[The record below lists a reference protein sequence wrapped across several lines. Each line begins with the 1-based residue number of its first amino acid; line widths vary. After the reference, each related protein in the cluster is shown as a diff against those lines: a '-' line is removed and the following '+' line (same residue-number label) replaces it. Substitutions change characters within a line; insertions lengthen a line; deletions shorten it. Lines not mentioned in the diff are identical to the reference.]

1 MVKLK
6 RERRWEGV
14 ACLTVLVY
22 TLHLATLRLRP
33 SFLRPRLT
41 WHINSLVILLSLSS
55 LTTSLLP
62 LLLLQPSPLTHLS
75 PYGLILFTLLLLFII
90 CVGLTPRYA
99 HPIPGY
105 PISPEQTTPPIQ
117 YFFTYLWLQPLVR
130 LGYARKLELDDLPP
144 LPAYDDP
151 EVWRREVEWAR
162 KGEWLPK
169 WIRRWV
175 PSKQGKIRRTL
186 LTVILCLRRNIAGQ
200 CLFALGM
207 ALFDLGGPIAMNRL
221 LRYLETPSSAGI
233 KPAIWVFFMFAMPVL
248 KGACWQ
254 AYLFIST
261 RLIVRVRL
269 AFIQELYAVTL
280 RAKLLARPASK
291 EDESIVG
298 RISNL
303 MSTDV
308 ENIFGARDIV
318 HISVTAPIECTIAVI
333 FLYNI
338 MGASSLFGFLVMLV
352 SIPLPAFLTR
362 QLTACQRQ
370 VLRYTDARMG
380 TITELLHS
388 IKVFK
393 AFGWDPVVIERVHAV
408 RAKELAR
415 MWMRNI
421 WSVAI
426 VTTADCTPMLTML
439 VTFFFHTVVMHHR
452 LDSSVAFTAM
462 AVFELLRQQ
471 FVYASNIARLCANAV
486 ASIGRLNAFLQEQA
500 DHEIAESRRAGQVIQ
515 ITDDAPWIQDG
526 TFEWPS
532 TGFRLQKLNV
542 RFVKGALNAI
552 VGPTGSGKS
561 SLLLA
566 LLGEMPIVQGQ
577 CCLPRMPRGIAYVS
591 QSSWLR
597 NATVRENILFGCAY
611 DEMRYHRVLFACG
624 LIPDLRLMEY
634 GDQTELGEK
643 GATLSGGQR
652 ARLSFARA
660 VYSSAHTLLLDDVFS
675 ALDVHT
681 VHHVFDNC
689 IRGEILQERTVI
701 LVTHFEDLVAP
712 VAALVLRVVDGRLEE
727 VRLAEPAQ
735 DTSASEETVIEP
747 ELPPIHSILN
757 GNPNAIRLV
766 KDEERAVGRL
776 PKTMIF
782 RYMLQFGGWP
792 VFILAISVACGTQL
806 AFLSTTFWV
815 ALWTNAQNS
824 MSHLGY
830 YCGGFAIV
838 LAIYVCL
845 SATSSII
852 LYSGAWNAARKIH
865 MWVTIA
871 VFRSPI
877 GWFDTNPLGR
887 IQNRFSRDFLSVD
900 TLILPLLK
908 MVVDNALRAIFRLA
922 AITTILPVFAVP
934 AIFTTYFAYW
944 AGNLYTATQMSVK
957 RIVAVEQSPIFN
969 SIADTLRGAETIRAF
984 DVQPMFLSQLQ
995 AALARSSRALEAN
1008 FNSNR
1013 WFCVR
1018 IDWASGIV
1026 AVSAGA
1032 LALYMNNPNASLVG
1046 FSLNN
1051 AVGMSLTLMTLLR
1064 GLNDFEVELVSYQRL
1079 MEYTMLKTEPTPT
1092 PQGKPPAAWP
1102 IAGRIEVRNL
1112 RVRYFDD
1119 APDVLKDLSFT
1130 IRPGEKVGIVGRTG
1144 SGKSTLALALLRLI
1158 PKASGQIMIDDIDID
1173 TLNLDDL
1180 RQAISLIPQ
1189 EPLLFSGT
1197 TRTNLDPFDAHD
1209 DAELNVALNSSGIVE
1224 SMRPSR
1230 TQSRTASTVG
1240 LESITKGSS
1249 PESPEGEKVITLETL
1264 VAEGGQNF
1272 SQGQRQILALVRAI
1286 VRRCK
1291 VLLLDEATASV
1302 DRDTDERIQASLQ
1315 AEFGNCTILTIAHRL
1330 RSIITFDK
1338 VLVLDKGEIKEFD
1351 TPSNL
1356 IRSGG
1361 IFASLVE
1368 KGADADEL
1376 KALAG
1381 VQGARS

>member
-1 MVKLK
+1 
-6 RERRWEGV
+6 
-14 ACLTVLVY
+14 
-22 TLHLATLRLRP
+22 
-33 SFLRPRLT
+33 
-41 WHINSLVILLSLSS
+41 
-55 LTTSLLP
+55 
-62 LLLLQPSPLTHLS
+62 
-75 PYGLILFTLLLLFII
+75 
-90 CVGLTPRYA
+90 
-99 HPIPGY
+99 
-105 PISPEQTTPPIQ
+105 
-117 YFFTYLWLQPLVR
+117 
-130 LGYARKLELDDLPP
+130 
-144 LPAYDDP
+144 
-151 EVWRREVEWAR
+151 
-162 KGEWLPK
+162 
-169 WIRRWV
+169 
-175 PSKQGKIRRTL
+175 
-186 LTVILCLRRNIAGQ
+186 
-200 CLFALGM
+200 M

-221 LRYLETPSSAGI
+221 LRYLEN
-233 KPAIWVFFMFAMPVL
+233 PAAAQVRPAVWVFLMFAMPVL

-254 AYLFIST
+254 GYLFVST
-261 RLIVRVRL
+261 RLIVRIRL
-269 AFIQELYAVTL
+269 AFIQELYEVAL
-280 RAKLLARPASK
+280 RAKLLARPAS
-291 EDESIVG
+291 EVDESVVG

-318 HISVTAPIECTIAVI
+318 HISTTAPIEITIAII

-338 MGASSLFGFLVMLV
+338 MGASSLFGFLIMLA

-362 QLTACQRQ
+362 RLTACQRE
-370 VLRYTDARMG
+370 VMRMTDARMG
-380 TITELLHS
+380 TITELLQS

-393 AFGWDPVVIERVHAV
+393 AFGWDPVVIDRVHAV
-408 RAKELAR
+408 RARELAR

-426 VTTADCTPMLTML
+426 ATVADCTPMLTML
-439 VTFFFHTVVMHHR
+439 VTFFFHTVVMKHR
-452 LDSSVAFTAM
+452 LDSSTAFTAM

-471 FVYASNIARLCANAV
+471 FVFAGNIARLAANGV
-486 ASIGRLNAFLQEQA
+486 ASIGRLNNFLQEQA
-500 DHEIAESRRAGQVIQ
+500 DLDRADAARAGQVTQ
-515 ITDDAPWIQDG
+515 QSDDAPWIREA

-532 TGFRLQKLNV
+532 TGFRLSNIHV
-542 RFVKGALNAI
+542 EFVKGGLNVI

-566 LLGEMPIVQGQ
+566 LLGEMPVVEGQ
-577 CCLPRMPRGIAYVS
+577 FCLPRLPRGIAYVA
-591 QSSWLR
+591 QSAWLR

-611 DEMRYHRVLFACG
+611 DEKRYHRVLFACG
-624 LIPDLRLMEY
+624 LIPDLRLLEH

-652 ARLSFARA
+652 ARLSLARA
-660 VYSSAHTLLLDDVFS
+660 VYSSAHTVLLDDVFS

-681 VHHVFDNC
+681 IHHVFDNC
-689 IRGEILQERTVI
+689 IRGEILQERTVV

-712 VAALVLRVVDGRLEE
+712 VAALVLRIVNGGMEE
-727 VRLAEPAQ
+727 VKLAAIS
-735 DTSASEETVIEP
+735 DAAGSEETAVDP

-757 GNPNAIRLV
+757 GNPNAIKLV
-766 KDEERAVGRL
+766 KEEERAVGRL

-792 VFILAISVACGTQL
+792 VFILAIGVACATQFS
-806 AFLSTTFWV
+806 FLSTTFWV
-815 ALWTNAQNS
+815 ALWTNAS
-824 MSHLGY
+824 DSASHLGY

-838 LAIYVCL
+838 LGVYVCF
-845 SATSSII
+845 SAASSVI

-865 MWVTIA
+865 MRVVVA

-887 IQNRFSRDFLSVD
+887 IQNRFSRDFLSID
-900 TLILPLLK
+900 TMILPLLK
-908 MVVDNALRAIFRLA
+908 MVVDNALRAVFRLA
-922 AITTILPVFAVP
+922 AITTIMPVFAVP

-969 SIADTLRGAETIRAF
+969 CIADTLRGAETIRAF
-984 DVQPMFLSQLQ
+984 DVQRMYLSQLQ
-995 AALARSSRALEAN
+995 GALARHSRALEAT

-1018 IDWASGIV
+1018 IDWSAGSV

-1032 LALYMNNPNASLVG
+1032 LALFMTNASPSLVG

-1051 AVGMSLTLMTLLR
+1051 AVGMSLTLMNLLR

-1079 MEYTMLKTEPTPT
+1079 MEYTVLKTEPTPT
-1092 PQGKPPAAWP
+1092 PEGKTPTGWPPA
-1102 IAGRIEVRNL
+1102 GKIEVRDL

-1119 APDVLKDLSFT
+1119 APDVLKGLSFT
-1130 IRPGEKVGIVGRTG
+1130 IQAGEKVGIVGRTG

-1158 PKASGQIMIDDIDID
+1158 PKASGQILIDGIDID

-1180 RQAISLIPQ
+1180 RQNISLIPQ

-1197 TRTNLDPFDAHD
+1197 TRSNLDPFDTHD
-1209 DAELNVALNSSGIVE
+1209 DAELNAALNSSGIME

-1230 TQSRTASTVG
+1230 LQSRTASAVA
-1240 LESITKGSS
+1240 LDSMADGSAPGS
-1249 PESPEGEKVITLETL
+1249 PGGEKLISLETQ

-1272 SQGQRQILALVRAI
+1272 SQGQRQILALARAI

-1291 VLLLDEATASV
+1291 ILLLDEATASV

-1315 AEFGNCTILTIAHRL
+1315 VEFGDCTILTIAHRL

-1351 TPSNL
+1351 TPANL

-1368 KGADADEL
+1368 DSADADEL

-1381 VQGARS
+1381 L